1 MKIKQH
7 SPVKVAFFHIMA
19 GGFSGAAKNI
29 FRLFIHID
37 PKKLETIL
45 IGQTENE
52 LTSKVR
58 KHGIKV
64 IIIPFPPALN
74 VYDKKLLNFN
84 MVHLFRTLVAIW
96 KYNILLVKLFKTT
109 KPQIIWAD
117 NIRTFFSVYAASKF
131 SGCKIIWNIWSEPK
145 GKVAWL
151 FHRLGL
157 LLADVINLEYNTQ
170 GQKLFGDLAN
180 YRFFKRKIVP
190 LYTGVSDFESSY
202 GSNIREEL
210 NLSSTDILIIMASTI
225 SPLKGQIDLLK
236 AMDILVK
243 TNSNI
248 HLLLAGKPLVT
259 HPDSMVYDSSLKQ
272 YTNEKKLSR
281 NVHFLGWRTDI
292 RDLLQAVDIYV
303 STSYSESFPDAVR
316 EAMLAGKP
324 VVVTNVG
331 GTFEL
336 VKVGKSGFL
345 FEPGDIRSFVH
356 YIKQL
361 IQNSRFREAMGTEG
375 KLIIDQCFSTKVYA
389 RNFENMVLSFYH

>member
-1 MKIKQH
+1 MKIKPH
-7 SPVKVAFFHIMA
+7 PAVKVAFFHIMA
-19 GGFSGAAKNI
+19 EGPSGAANNI
-29 FRLFIHID
+29 FRLFHHID
-37 PKKLETIL
+37 SQKLETIL
-45 IGQTENE
+45 VGQIENE
-52 LTSKVR
+52 LTARVKELGKQV
-58 KHGIKV
+58 V
-64 IIIPFPPALN
+64 IIPFPPALN

-131 SGCKIIWNIWSEPK
+131 TGCKVIWNIWSEPK

-170 GQKLFGDLAN
+170 GQKIFGNLAN
-180 YRFFKRKIVP
+180 YWFFKRKFVP
-190 LYTGVSDFESSY
+190 LYTGVSDFESLS
-202 GSNIREEL
+202 GSNIRNEL

-225 SPLKGQIDLLK
+225 STLKGQIDLLK

-248 HLLLAGKPLVT
+248 HLLLAGKSLDT
-259 HPDSMVYDSSLKQ
+259 HPESMVYDSCLKQ
-272 YTNEKKLSR
+272 YTNEKKLSH

-292 RDLLQAVDIYV
+292 RDLFQAIDIYV
-303 STSYSESFPDAVR
+303 SGSYSESFPVAVR
-316 EAMLAGKP
+316 EAMLFVKP

-336 VKVGKSGFL
+336 VKVGVSGFL
-345 FEPGDIRSFVH
+345 FEPGDIESLVQH
-356 YIKQL
+356 IKQL
-361 IQNSRFREAMGTEG
+361 IQNPKLRESMGKEG
-375 KLIIDQCFSTKVYA
+375 KLIIEKRFSTKVYA
-389 RNFENMVLSFYH
+389 NNFENMVLSICQ

>member
-1 MKIKQH
+1 
-7 SPVKVAFFHIMA
+7 MA
-19 GGFSGAAKNI
+19 GSFTGAAKNI

-37 PKKLETIL
+37 STKIETIL
-45 IGQTENE
+45 IGQTKNE
-52 LTSKVR
+52 LTSRVK

-74 VYDKKLLNFN
+74 VYDKKLLKFN

-96 KYNILLVKLFKTT
+96 KYNLLLVKFFKTT

-117 NIRTFFSVYAASKF
+117 NIRTFFSVYVASKL

-145 GKVAWL
+145 GKIAWL
-151 FHRLGL
+151 LHRLGL
-157 LLADVINLEYNTQ
+157 LLADVINIEYYTQ
-170 GQKLFGDLAN
+170 GQKLFGNLAN
-180 YRFFKRKIVP
+180 YGFFKRKIVP
-190 LYTGVSDFESSY
+190 LYTGVSDFESLS

-225 SPLKGQIDLLK
+225 SSLKGQIDLLK

-248 HLLLAGKPLVT
+248 HLLLAGKPLET
-259 HPDSMVYDSSLKQ
+259 HPDSMAYYSSLKQ
-272 YTNEKKLSR
+272 YTNENKLSH

-292 RDLLQAVDIYV
+292 RDIFQSVDIYI
-303 STSYSESFPDAVR
+303 SGSYSESFPDAVR
-316 EAMLAGKP
+316 EAMLFGKS

-336 VKVGKSGFL
+336 VKVGVSGFL
-345 FEPGDIRSFVH
+345 FEPGDIESLVQH
-356 YIKQL
+356 IKQL
-361 IQNSRFREAMGTEG
+361 IQNPRFRESMGKEG
-375 KLIIDQCFSTKVYA
+375 KLIIEKRFSTKAYA
-389 RNFENMVLSFYH
+389 KNFEDMVLNICQ